1 MISQDKKEVTI
12 DDKLF
17 KYEMEIIFKNGD
29 NSNEICFPNI
39 LDDYAK
45 LIVKIVDLLFLLFNK
60 GKMNEKIYMIQ
71 MYMKP
76 KMIS

>member
-1 MISQDKKEVTI
+1 MKW
-12 DDKLF
+12 KLF
-17 KYEMEIIFKNGD
+17 LKMGIIIMKFVFQTFQKN
-29 NSNEICFPNI
+29 
-39 LDDYAK
+39 YAK